1 MMRIKSESQAILPEL
16 TLLAWQHH
24 HILDL
29 DDFTPEEIELI
40 FPISDTMKEVLG
52 REIKR
57 VPTLRGKT
65 IVNFFYEPSTRTRAS
80 FELAAKR
87 LSADVVSI
95 TSPTSSVVKG
105 ESLVDTIRSLQALGA
120 DAIVI
125 RHPQSGVPY
134 LAAQCSEVSVINAGD
149 GCHAHPTQALLD
161 LYTIHQCL
169 GRIKG
174 IKVVIIGDIRH
185 SRVARSNIWGLT
197 LMGAQVV
204 LCAPPTLLPLSW
216 DSLRLPKVI
225 IEPNIS
231 RALEGAEVVMALR
244 LQKERQQDGL
254 LPSLGE
260 YIQLYQLS
268 EERLAKAR
276 PDVIV
281 MHPGPMNEGIEIAPE
296 VAHGAHSVISN
307 QVSNGVAI
315 RMALFYL
322 LLGAR

>member
-1 MMRIKSESQAILPEL
+1 
-16 TLLAWQHH
+16 
-24 HILDL
+24 
-29 DDFTPEEIELI
+29 
-40 FPISDTMKEVLG
+40 
-52 REIKR
+52 
-57 VPTLRGKT
+57 
-65 IVNFFYEPSTRTRAS
+65 
-80 FELAAKR
+80 
-87 LSADVVSI
+87 
-95 TSPTSSVVKG
+95 
-105 ESLVDTIRSLQALGA
+105 
-120 DAIVI
+120 
-125 RHPQSGVPY
+125 
-134 LAAQCSEVSVINAGD
+134 
-149 GCHAHPTQALLD
+149 
-161 LYTIHQCL
+161 L

-216 DSLRLPKVI
+216 DTSYLPKVI
-225 IEPNIS
+225 IEPNIN

-254 LPSLGE
+254 LPSLEE

-307 QVSNGVAI
+307 QVTNGVAI
-315 RMALFYL
+315 RMTLFYL
-322 LLGAR
+322 LLGGK